1 MRIQVKKSTSEDEY
15 QSASQ
20 TQQRPADYA
29 ENPSLLNNMYS
40 DYMFMPNMLFIPIFE
55 RIKLAEE
62 TAQNYRGAKALV
74 LASMDTWMLFWR
86 DAIISSNQ
94 VNLDTPITVKS
105 ELMTKDELKTM
116 GIEVAEATAAIRAIQ
131 KAQLGLQSNG
141 NARLII
147 EDLYINLPLRIQ

>member
-1 MRIQVKKSTSEDEY
+1 
-15 QSASQ
+15 
-20 TQQRPADYA
+20 
-29 ENPSLLNNMYS
+29 
-40 DYMFMPNMLFIPIFE
+40 MPDMLSKPIFE

-62 TAQNYRGAKALV
+62 TAQNYRGTKGTV
-74 LASMDTWMLFWR
+74 LASMNTWMLFWR